1 MLGRRSAQS
10 GLFDTGNLL
19 GAEQVRK
26 IPFYGHLAATW
37 REIFRD
43 EDFAELYADVGRG
56 SVPPSILATAT
67 VLQRFEN
74 ISDAEVVER
83 TKYDLRWKAVFDTNP
98 CSLVPLFAKSS
109 LQLFRLRLVL
119 NEKQGLLFDAVLAEA
134 RRRGLLPK
142 QLQVALDSSPVRGR
156 GAVKDAFN
164 LLSDAIGRVVRAVA
178 KECSDPCRRQRPR
191 CSSSRRCLSC
201 CSSSRPPL
209 RTLRRRAFGLTRPP
223 TFKRRGRRIAAVLV
237 ALSRLSPPTR
247 HGRLLQQ
254 LRRSLDPGHC
264 LRPLPCLSSHGGVF

>member
-10 GLFDTGNLL
+10 GLFDAGNLL

-43 EDFAELYADVGRG
+43 EDFAEFYADVGRW

-67 VLQRFEN
+67 VLQHFEN

-83 TKYDLRWKAVFDTNP
+83 TKYDLRWKAVFDTDP
-98 CSLVPLFAKSS
+98 CSLQPLFAKSS

-119 NEKQGLLFDAVLAEA
+119 NEKQGLIFDAVLAEA

-178 KECSDPCRRQRPR
+178 KEEEAEPLELAQSQGLERHLQRG
-191 CSSSRRCLSC
+191 SVKGSRVVDWEDEVSV
-201 CSSSRPPL
+201 
-209 RTLRRRAFGLTRPP
+209 RAFLAELVEDC
-223 TFKRRGRRIAAVLV
+223 KKAVEV
-237 ALSRLSPPTR
+237 AKNAQTVTAEVE
-247 HGRLLQQ
+247 LLAKVVEENVEET
-254 LRRSLDPGHC
+254 PAT
-264 LRPLPCLSSHGGVF
+264 